1 MDERDR
7 KKMKMEKQE
16 EEKMEKLYT
25 LLKNAREMRKHV
37 ISSMEKKRQEEERA
51 RVHRFPS
58 FQPED
63 FIFNNEAEAN
73 NNENAA
79 GNASSSTSNKYGS
92 KEEKEEAETKR
103 LFRLESFSVVDETL
117 NC

>member
-1 MDERDR
+1 MSSD
-7 KKMKMEKQE
+7 
-16 EEKMEKLYT
+16 
-25 LLKNAREMRKHV
+25 

-92 KEEKEEAETKR
+92 KEEKEEAETNVC
-103 LFRLESFSVVDETL
+103 LDL
-117 NC
+117 NLSL

>member
-1 MDERDR
+1 MSSD
-7 KKMKMEKQE
+7 
-16 EEKMEKLYT
+16 
-25 LLKNAREMRKHV
+25 

>member
-1 MDERDR
+1 MTCCYMNVYHGFTDSLRFSQR
-7 KKMKMEKQE
+7 ISFSIMKQRP
-16 EEKMEKLYT
+16 T
-25 LLKNAREMRKHV
+25 T
-37 ISSMEKKRQEEERA
+37 
-51 RVHRFPS
+51 
-58 FQPED
+58 
-63 FIFNNEAEAN
+63 
-73 NNENAA
+73 NENAA